1 MFAGIWGRLLLV
13 IAISLCLQ
21 TTFPGSAQ
29 LTQEAAHT
37 HVKELNFV
45 FLHGMGSNSCS
56 LQLLADTI
64 KEQLH
69 NFAFVYEQDNPDI
82 TIKMNVLLR
91 CYSNYADIDIW
102 AQNVTDSINK
112 HFADKEDLIL
122 VGHSMGGKAALY
134 AVARNIGNIADKT
147 AMVVTI
153 NSPIKSL
160 NDYYIPGGVKAVDYC
175 RTVMLG
181 TTAGICESVALWD
194 SSEDGEWVSKN
205 KYWLDLISAEAAP
218 FSSQFDRAG
227 VDLWPRD
234 MDDGVIPISAQ
245 YADSA
250 DVVYYGEYYHSDF
263 SNLDEVARSISRQI
277 LLYIFGYPIE
287 CSIFAMDGNYEH
299 RADWLL
305 GTDYWDDVVGDV
317 IVSSGQLEHTNKYW
331 TRWQEWEDVVGECLP
346 ENQRS
351 SIKVTQ
357 LSLPILTS
365 IEEVRW
371 LSPDDVE
378 NCRLYIKTRTWPRA
392 TVRLDWTVYQREL
405 LPEGTE
411 RCHYEIRVTEGTPLT
426 AIRQASWL
434 TDDPRDIR
442 LRIWSEAQSP
452 FRWFEAEWRTYYKE
466 SRQRQVISEISTKV
480 ISYGLSSD

>member
-1 MFAGIWGRLLLV
+1 MFAGSWGRLLLV
-13 IAISLCLQ
+13 VAISLCLQ
-21 TTFPGSAQ
+21 TTLPGSAQ
-29 LTQEAAHT
+29 SAQET
-37 HVKELNFV
+37 DPTYVKELNFV
-45 FLHGMGSNSCS
+45 FLHGMGSNSCA

-64 KEQLH
+64 KEQLSA
-69 NFAFVYEQDNPDI
+69 FAFVYEQNNPDT
-82 TIKMNVLLR
+82 TIKMNVLVR
-91 CYSNYADIDIW
+91 CYPSYADIDTW

-112 HFADKEDLIL
+112 HFADKEDLIF
-122 VGHSMGGKAALY
+122 VGHSMGGKTALY
-134 AVARNIGNIADKT
+134 AVAHNIGNIADKT
-147 AMVVTI
+147 AVVVTI
-153 NSPIKSL
+153 NSPIKAL
-160 NDYYIPGGVKAVDYC
+160 NDYYIPGGGKAVDYC

-181 TTAGICESVALWD
+181 TSEGICESVALWD
-194 SSEDGEWVSKN
+194 SSEDGDWVSEN
-205 KYWLDLISAEAAP
+205 KHWLALISAEAAP

-250 DVVYYGEYYHSDF
+250 DVVYYGEHYHSDF
-263 SNLDEVARSISRQI
+263 GNLDEVASSISRQI
-277 LLYIFGYPIE
+277 LLYIFGQPIE
-287 CSIFAMDGNYEH
+287 CSVFARDGNFEH

-317 IVSSGQLEHTNKYW
+317 IASSGRLEHTNKYW

-357 LSLPILTS
+357 LSIPILTS
-365 IEEVRW
+365 IKEVRW
-371 LSPDDVE
+371 FSPDDVE
-378 NCRLYIKTRTWPRA
+378 DCRLYINTRTAPRT
-392 TVRLDWTVYQREL
+392 TVRLDWAVYQREL

-411 RCHYEIRVTEGTPLT
+411 RCHYEIRTTEGTPLT
-426 AIRQASWL
+426 AIRQTLWL

-466 SRQRQVISEISTKV
+466 IRQRQVISEISPKV
-480 ISYGLSSD
+480 LSYDLTSD